1 MNSFEEPQCYC
12 CEKIATTKD
21 HIPPRCFFPRKKD
34 LSDGDHDYTNN
45 LITVPACSE
54 HNNSRSPDDEYT
66 AAVIAM
72 ASTSSLAFTMFKSK
86 WVRALLRREGMLGKR
101 IFLTAKSARVISRK
115 NRVLIPYNT
124 AAISCEMQRIERV
137 IESIARALY
146 YLESGCQEKWTRSCV
161 VKSPNFLNRDLS
173 CPQDAY
179 ALNKLNQ
186 AFIQGEKHQELG
198 LARKGKNPDVFYYQF
213 FKPKDKNSVI
223 RMVFYNDFTFLVY
236 LQEKESIFSP
246 IIFTV

>member
-1 MNSFEEPQCYC
+1 MNSFEKPQCYC

-21 HIPPRCFFPRKKD
+21 HIPPKCFFPKKKD
-34 LSDGDHDYTNN
+34 LSDGNHDYTNN
-45 LITVPACSE
+45 LITVPACSD
-54 HNNSRSPDDEYT
+54 HNNSRSKDDEYT

-72 ASTSSLAFTMFKSK
+72 ASTSSLALTLFKSK
-86 WVRALLRREGMLGKR
+86 WVRALLRREGLLGKR

-124 AAISCEMQRIERV
+124 TAISCEMQRIERV

-146 YLESGCQEKWTRSCV
+146 YLESGYTKKCTGSCII
-161 VKSPNFLNRDLS
+161 KSPKFLNRDLS
-173 CPQDAY
+173 YSQDAY
-179 ALNKLNQ
+179 ILDPINQ
-186 AFIQGEKHQELG
+186 AFIHLEKYQELG

-213 FKPKDKNSVI
+213 FKTTDKNFVI

-236 LQEKESIFSP
+236 LQEKESMSSS